1 MSEKKKFPTL
11 KYTWTQPL
19 THNEGYAWI
28 DKLDEGDMMLIWL
41 DMLECEVEN
50 GKVDDA
56 VAMLDKIGIKC

>member
-19 THNEGYAWI
+19 THNDGYAWM
-28 DKLDEGDMMLIWL
+28 DNLDESDAIMIWL

-56 VAMLDKIGIKC
+56 VAMLENIGIKC